1 VTNRADE
8 HLSVV
13 ALMCDTC
20 KENFGTKPEEL
31 QKHFFDTGHIGYKL
45 KFAGTANWRA
55 VYGSPAEP
63 PEQSEGDPP
72 VMCSGNPPTCECIDD
87 KGWPVWHPP
96 SGRNSEGD

>member
-45 KFAGTANWRA
+45 KFAGTVNWRG

-63 PEQSEGDPP
+63 PEQSEGDPENVLLGCP
-72 VMCSGNPPTCECIDD
+72 GNPLTCKCTDV
-87 KGWPVWHPP
+87 KGIPLYHPP
-96 SGRNSEGD
+96 SGR